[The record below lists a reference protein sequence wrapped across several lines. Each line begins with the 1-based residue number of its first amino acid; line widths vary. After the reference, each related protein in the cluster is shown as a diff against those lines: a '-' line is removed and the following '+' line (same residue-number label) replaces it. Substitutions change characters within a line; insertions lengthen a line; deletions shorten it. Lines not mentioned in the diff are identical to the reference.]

1 MPRSYHVG
9 TSGWNYETFI
19 GTIYD
24 KDTPKRRYL
33 ETYCQFFDTVE
44 LNASFY
50 RSFTEKTWQGWYKR
64 TPNDFYWS
72 VKAPR
77 FITHIKRLN
86 VDKESIDMFFN
97 RAFHLK
103 EKLAVV
109 LFQLPP
115 SLKYDPKTM
124 DDFLDMLPKGVKIA
138 IEARNRSWFDKKIY
152 KRLEEKNIAWVI
164 SHSSGRYPM
173 QEVFTADF
181 VYLRLH
187 GTAGLYRGAYGREGL
202 KRWVELLKNADR
214 DGYVYFDNTA
224 DGSAVKDALL
234 LKQILSENVHEFS
247 T

>member
-1 MPRSYHVG
+1 MPGSYHVG

-19 GTIYD
+19 GTIYN

-50 RSFTEKTWQGWYKR
+50 RSFSEKTWQSWYKR
-64 TPNDFYWS
+64 TPADFSWS

-77 FITHIKRLN
+77 FITHIKRLK
-86 VDKESIDMFFN
+86 VDRQSVDMFFD
-97 RAFHLK
+97 RAFQLK

-115 SLKYDPKTM
+115 SLEYDPETL
-124 DDFLDMLPKGVKIA
+124 DGFLGMLPKDVRIA
-138 IEARNRSWFDKKIY
+138 LEARNPSWFDKGVFQ
-152 KRLEEKNIAWVI
+152 RLGEENIALVI

-187 GTAGLYRGAYGREGL
+187 GTAGLYRGAYGKEGL

-214 DGYVYFDNTA
+214 DGYVYFDNTD
-224 DGSAVKDALL
+224 DGSAAKDALL
-234 LKQILSENVHEFS
+234 LKQMLAKSFYES
-247 T
+247 TA